1 MYQFHRLFR
10 FVLILSAI
18 AWSASDAAPL
28 RVIAT
33 TTLIADAARAVGGP
47 DADVTALIPPG
58 TDPHAFDPGPR
69 DMARLLSSDLVLA
82 NGLGLETFLQKI
94 LDAAGVGQS
103 NKLVIV
109 SSGREPRGGCSGHD
123 HDGEDES
130 ESENEGEDDQRH
142 HHHHDADPHVWFDP
156 TWVQLWTENI
166 AAAFAARDPANADAY
181 RARAAAFRADLD
193 ALDAELRAAI
203 DAIPAERRVL
213 VTDHDEFGYLADRY
227 EIRVVGAIL
236 PNVTTV
242 AEPSARELAALQR
255 AMRES
260 GTRVIV
266 VGHSANPALA
276 ERLARDVGA
285 RVIRLQTHTLGPAGS
300 PTAHYIGFMRHNVER
315 LVEAW
320 RETQP

>member
-1 MYQFHRLFR
+1 MT
-10 FVLILSAI
+10 
-18 AWSASDAAPL
+18 WSASSAAPL
-28 RVIAT
+28 RVVAT
-33 TTLIADAARAVGGP
+33 TSLIADAARAVGGP

-69 DMARLLSSDLVLA
+69 DMARLLAADLVLA

-94 LDAAGVGQS
+94 LDAAGVAQA

-109 SSGREPRGGCSGHD
+109 SDGREPRVGCTGHD
-123 HDGEDES
+123 HDGEDE
-130 ESENEGEDDQRH
+130 NEDDQRH
-142 HHHHDADPHVWFDP
+142 HHHHDVDPHVWFDP
-156 TWVQLWTENI
+156 SWVQLWAENI
-166 AAAFAARDPANADAY
+166 ADAFSARDPASADAY
-181 RARAAAFRADLD
+181 RARAAAFRAALD

-227 EIRVVGAIL
+227 GIRVIGAIL

-242 AEPSARELAALQR
+242 TEPSARELAALQR

-260 GTRVIV
+260 GARVIV

-276 ERLARDVGA
+276 ERLAGDVGA